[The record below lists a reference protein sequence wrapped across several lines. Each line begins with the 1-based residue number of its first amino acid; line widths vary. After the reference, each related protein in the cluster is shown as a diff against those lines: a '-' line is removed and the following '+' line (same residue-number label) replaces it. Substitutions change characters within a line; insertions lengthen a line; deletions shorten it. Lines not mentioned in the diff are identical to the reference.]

1 MATRTKAERSA
12 AAKKGAATRKENE
25 AKQGQGEAKDTAK
38 DAGEAITEAA
48 LSIAKTTKK
57 ALAAAAKRVEAEK
70 AKRSK

>member
-25 AKQGQGEAKDTAK
+25 AKQGQGEAKD
-38 DAGEAITEAA
+38 AGEAITEAA

-70 AKRSK
+70 SKRSE